1 MMPIE
6 PGMPGSPPAT
16 QAPPAAP
23 VPVEQLEYR
32 WYHKLS
38 AILLVTFCLEIG
50 LFLLI
55 FPWSDYWTTNYFS
68 SLLPEWRLLW
78 SNTYFRGAVSGLG
91 VANLYIAL
99 VEIVRLRRFAGR
111 H

>member
-6 PGMPGSPPAT
+6 PR
-16 QAPPAAP
+16 APSGLPAAQDSTP
-23 VPVEQLEYR
+23 GPIAVEQPQYR

-55 FPWSDYWTTNYFS
+55 FPWSDYWSTNYFS
-68 SLLPEWRLLW
+68 SVLPEWRLYW
-78 SNTYFRGAVSGLG
+78 TNTYFRGAVSGLG

-99 VEIVRLRRFAGR
+99 VEVFRLRRFAKR
-111 H
+111 R

>member
-1 MMPIE
+1 MMPME
-6 PGMPGSPPAT
+6 PASPRVPPAT
-16 QAPPAAP
+16 QDPAPGPM
-23 VPVEQLEYR
+23 PVEQPEYR

-55 FPWSDYWTTNYFS
+55 FPWSDYWSTNYFS
-68 SLLPEWRLLW
+68 SLLPEWRQFW
-78 SNTYFRGAVSGLG
+78 TNPYFRGMVSGLG
-91 VANLYIAL
+91 VMNLYIA
-99 VEIVRLRRFAGR
+99 VAEIVRLRRFSGR